1 MIVRSL
7 RATGFMRYQEL
18 DLQDLPDG
26 VIALEG
32 DNESGKTTLGEAV
45 AFALFGRTIRTE
57 DTDPTQAINWDV
69 DECETRIEFEVPEK
83 GRFVVERTVRRTGE
97 FEATLSGPEGTI
109 AEGPKPVTEA
119 LCGIVGFDFPT
130 FRYSFYVAQGELDLV
145 RREGRD
151 NAQRIVHDML
161 GITTIERAKT
171 LLETELSELR
181 ERASTFE
188 RDLIVATALHTDAL
202 PLKAELERLE
212 GEHVRCSE
220 TLTQAEEDAKQAL
233 AESQRSDAAQAA
245 YRERT
250 GALGRLER
258 ALVADTQRQAL
269 LRARAKLRAYSSRTD
284 DLLGQAEAAIKLD
297 AGPREQAKQDLERA
311 EAVNI
316 HAKRLL
322 ALVQHHGSEL
332 SKETADSADG
342 ITAREA
348 REQAVIA
355 REKRS
360 ALIKTLSAVL
370 FLVIGIAGVAGALA
384 LHYPADAPKLSL
396 PAGNTIQAPKL
407 GLQLTNVTVRKAT
420 YALGGVGGLGL
431 ILGVLFIVLRQKTS
445 ARRQEADAEFARLD
459 AHLAAAKAEQA
470 ACEKFELPALKDLE
484 RALAPI
490 KDAHVKAAFDELK
503 EKAGPLISEDSTA
516 EQIHAAAKARH
527 EELEASFRKAE
538 PRVQEARRLHTTA
551 EGALRRAEAAIT
563 VAFPA
568 GAPEES
574 GSQPDVP
581 QEPEALAEALDE
593 ASADA
598 ARARVEL
605 EALLGSGD
613 ESDVQTATSD
623 LNGALERAFEASTA
637 PQRRAQYDEA
647 SGLAELLKEREVLPS
662 SDDLRAVL
670 KREREL
676 LDELLGSEVEI
687 REAARLAEEE
697 LREARVRRGEAQ
709 ANLDEV
715 IARSERAQAGRQK
728 LVELERKIGELRRV
742 LEPTVRKVAVHE
754 EAIDQLGDLTEV
766 MKARFGPGIARYI
779 ELVLPRL
786 TEGRY
791 ERVKITPGLEIRVYS
806 RERGDYI
813 RLTDLSLGT
822 ADQLL
827 VALRLGLAR
836 ALVASRGLAGGHFLF
851 LDEPL
856 VSADEGREQSF
867 LNLLRTFD
875 DEFAQIF
882 VSSPRPLPS
891 EGPFTAR
898 LQVARAEPT
907 VVFA

>member
-1 MIVRSL
+1 
-7 RATGFMRYQEL
+7 MRYQEL
-18 DLQDLPDG
+18 DLDNLPNG

-69 DECETRIEFEVPEK
+69 DECKISIEFEVPEQGMFK
-83 GRFVVERTVRRTGE
+83 VERVVRRTGE
-97 FEATLSGPEGTI
+97 FEAVLSGAQGVI
-109 AEGPKPVTEA
+109 AETPREVTEA
-119 LCGIVGFDFPT
+119 LSEIIGFDFPT

-161 GITTIERAKT
+161 GITTIERART
-171 LLETELSELR
+171 LLETELKELE
-181 ERASTFE
+181 ERGSTFE

-212 GEHVRCSE
+212 GERERSRE
-220 TLTQAEEDAKQAL
+220 TLVLAEETAGQAL

-284 DLLGQAEAAIKLD
+284 DLFGQAEAAIKMD
-297 AGPREQAKQDLERA
+297 AAPRAKAKEDLTQAEGVDRLAR
-311 EAVNI
+311 
-316 HAKRLL
+316 RLL
-322 ALVQHHGSEL
+322 TIVKHHGAEL
-332 SKETADSADG
+332 SAETSDSVDG
-342 ITAREA
+342 ITAREG

-360 ALIKTLSAVL
+360 SLFKTVFAVVFCLIGV
-370 FLVIGIAGVAGALA
+370 AGVGGALA
-384 LHYPADAPKLSL
+384 LHFPADAPQLTI
-396 PAGNTIQAPKL
+396 PAGNTIESARF
-407 GLQLTNVTVRKAT
+407 GVRLTLVTVRKAT
-420 YALGGVGGLGL
+420 FFLGGLGGL
-431 ILGVLFIVLRQKTS
+431 SLLLGVISVLLRQKAS
-445 ARRQEADAEFARLD
+445 GRRQEADAEFSRLD
-459 AHLAAAKAEQA
+459 AHLAEARAEQA
-470 ACEKFELPALKDLE
+470 ACEAFQLPALEAME
-484 RALAPI
+484 RTLAPI
-490 KDAHVKAAFDELK
+490 KDAHVSSGLTELK
-503 EKAGPLISEDSTA
+503 EKAGSLIKESRTA
-516 EQIHAAAKARH
+516 AEILTAARARH
-527 EELEASFRKAE
+527 EELETANRKAE
-538 PRVQEARRLHTTA
+538 PKLQEARRLHSSA
-551 EGALRRAEAAIT
+551 EGALRRADSAAK
-563 VAFPA
+563 VAFPDGPPDESA
-568 GAPEES
+568 AKPE
-574 GSQPDVP
+574 VP
-581 QEPEALAEALDE
+581 QDAAALADAVEE
-593 ASADA
+593 ASSDA

-613 ESDVQTATSD
+613 ASGVAASGEELHS
-623 LNGALERAFEASTA
+623 ALERSFASSID
-637 PQRRAQYDEA
+637 PQRRAAYAEA
-647 SGLAELLKEREVLPS
+647 SGLQELLKKREVLPT
-662 SDDLRAVL
+662 SDSLRAVL

-676 LDELLGSEVEI
+676 IDELLGSESEL
-687 REAARLAEEE
+687 REVARLAEDE

-709 ANLDEV
+709 AGLDEV
-715 IARSERAQAGRQK
+715 IARGERAQAGRQK
-728 LVELERKIGELRRV
+728 LMELERKIGELRRV
-742 LEPTVRKVAVHE
+742 LEPTLRKVAVHE

-791 ERVKITPGLEIRVYS
+791 ERVKITPDLEIRVYS

-882 VSSPRPLPS
+882 VSSPRPLPA

-898 LQVARAEPT
+898 LQVSRAEPT
-907 VVFA
+907 ISYS